1 VGQSQSTS
9 TVIIGQRALVRE
21 GVIALLQQ
29 SCYKAIAS
37 AERASELQNVRI
49 SDGRRALA
57 ILVIDD
63 TNGNLADAAESIRV
77 LRARFANI
85 RTVVVVEIRGPVDM
99 QAILTLDSDGYVA
112 NISSREILLKSLDL
126 ALLDQQVIVLSR
138 PRSSLAVSADQK
150 GSANRVSPS
159 IVPAT
164 RDFQNS
170 SGRVISTNDP
180 KFSRRERE
188 VLNHLAEGDSNKE
201 IARLCNI
208 TESTVKVH
216 LKAILRKITVHNRT
230 QAAIWAVANGYH
242 PILVSSEDTIKQTSP
257 GPIASASGN
266 GKQILQVGGTTK

>member
-21 GVIALLQQ
+21 GVTALLQQ
-29 SCYKAIAS
+29 SCYKVIAT
-37 AERASELQNVRI
+37 AERASELQDFCV

-57 ILVIDD
+57 ILAIDV

-85 RTVVVVEIRGPVDM
+85 KTVVVVEIRGSVDM

-138 PRSSLAVSADQK
+138 PKSSSVSADQND
-150 GSANRVSPS
+150 SANRVSPS

-164 RDFQNS
+164 RDFQNL
-170 SGRVISTNDP
+170 SGRAISTNDP
-180 KFSRRERE
+180 KLSRRERE
-188 VLNHLAEGDSNKE
+188 VLHHVAEGDSNKE

-216 LKAILRKITVHNRT
+216 LKAILRKITAHNRT

-242 PILVSSEDTIKQTSP
+242 PMLASSEETIKQTSP
-257 GPIASASGN
+257 GQIASASGN
-266 GKQILQVGGTTK
+266 GKPILQIVGTRK